1 MRRTAQAEGFKSVS
15 HRLVL
20 TQLEPDTLAAIVN
33 GSLTVPGGYP
43 KSWAKEVSAPYPPL
57 DTAGASGA
65 AIGAAARVS
74 SQDSEATIVDQR
86 GPQHDTAV
94 ESPAAPLRAVDDAPL
109 VQHGS
114 QSSVA
119 MQDAPVAA
127 QRSTRSAA
135 ALPASQAAARG
146 AQRKSSTGNI
156 SHGHTLCELLA
167 QAQNKSDVAKQA
179 STASA
184 AEQGSD
190 ASQRRRTRSLSRAAS
205 GKLDAASPLAAQP
218 SVAQQIALQESR
230 RRTRSQSRP
239 SSAMQSSQQSSDS
252 TALRE
257 VQLNENGKRN
267 APDAAVDSVSLSFKA
282 VDNIASA
289 RCFGLNGVPK
299 HDSALPPRPMLSG
312 GQCTIVGR
320 ARKIRRV

>member
-1 MRRTAQAEGFKSVS
+1 MS

-33 GSLTVPGGYP
+33 SSLTVPGGYP
-43 KSWAKEVSAPYPPL
+43 ESWAKEVSAPYPPL
-57 DTAGASGA
+57 KTAGASGA

-86 GPQHDTAV
+86 GAQHDTAV

-119 MQDAPVAA
+119 TQDAPLDA

-135 ALPASQAAARG
+135 APPGSQAAARG
-146 AQRKSSTGNI
+146 TQRKSSTGNA
-156 SHGHTLCELLA
+156 SHGRTLCELLA

-179 STASA
+179 STA

-205 GKLDAASPLAAQP
+205 GNLDAASPLAAQP
-218 SVAQQIALQESR
+218 SVTQQIALQESR

-257 VQLNENGKRN
+257 VQLNENGKRS
-267 APDAAVDSVSLSFKA
+267 APDAAIDSVSLSFKA
-282 VDNIASA
+282 VDKIASA